1 MKWDK
6 IKNFVFGGGAAV
18 VFALVLGWLDWRAE
32 VHATEAYKSDAGQ
45 LAINAMIDT
54 KIAAMNIGSDQ
65 KIIDMDSDRATNTHD
80 IETNT
85 ENIVINRDDVRRA
98 FQVLMGDNPDG

>member
-6 IKNFVFGGGAAV
+6 IKNFVLGGG
-18 VFALVLGWLDWRAE
+18 LVLVWAVTLGFLDWRAQVYAREE
-32 VHATEAYKSDAGQ
+32 VAKLD
-45 LAINAMIDT
+45 
-54 KIAAMNIGSDQ
+54 IGTDQ
-65 KIIDMDSDRATNTHD
+65 KIIDMDSDRLTNTHD

-98 FQVLMGDNPDG
+98 FLVLMGEDRG